1 MMLPACS
8 PTSTG
13 LLHSFAASS
22 LQARAICVQTSAH
35 PAATSIAPA
44 ATTTKPDSAITWLQV
59 PHYIISCMVRT
70 PPTSPPPPHTPPHPP
85 YLRQA
90 MMLPACSPTST
101 GLLHSFAASSLQA
114 RAAQHTAHITHHTA
128 HEAHMC
134 SWLRGKKGGDEAT
147 ADKDPTVHIISHK
160 QALLEYMY
168 VRHGNKEIRSGQHS
182 TDVAGAY
189 GWSKQLLLV

>member
-1 MMLPACS
+1 LHHFLYGTHAPYLPPPHTHTPPPHTPYLRQAMMQPACS

-70 PPTSPPPPHTPPHPP
+70 PPPSPPPTPPHPP

-101 GLLHSFAASSLQA
+101 GLLHSVAASSLQA
-114 RAAQHTAHITHHTA
+114 RAAQHTAHITHHMKHTCA
-128 HEAHMC
+128 
-134 SWLRGKKGGDEAT
+134 
-147 ADKDPTVHIISHK
+147 
-160 QALLEYMY
+160 
-168 VRHGNKEIRSGQHS
+168 
-182 TDVAGAY
+182 AG
-189 GWSKQLLLV
+189 